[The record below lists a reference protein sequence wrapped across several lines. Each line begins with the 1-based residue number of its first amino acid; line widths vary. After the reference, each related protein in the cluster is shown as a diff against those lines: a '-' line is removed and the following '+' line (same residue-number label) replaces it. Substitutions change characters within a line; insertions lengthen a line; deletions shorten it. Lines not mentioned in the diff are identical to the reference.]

1 MSAGSALDKRPG
13 WLAALVY
20 AGAGL
25 LMLLALGPAV
35 WLVGVA
41 LADASVPMSRLPMPS
56 EMPGANF
63 RGAWEEGGLFRA
75 LINSVI
81 VTVAQAVLNV
91 VLAGLAAYPLARMD
105 FPGRGTI
112 FVLILATIM
121 VPESRVFDVWPGQ
134 PGELAAAA
142 LPGQKL
148 AFEVQ
153 RVHPV
158 AEVADQTNV
167 FPVKVRLTGRVG
179 QDPDAAFDPPAWV
192 RPGVEGVAKAD
203 AGRKPWI
210 WLWVRDG
217 VNWVR
222 MKLWW

>member
-1 MSAGSALDKRPG
+1 MDSLKAR
-13 WLAALVY
+13 
-20 AGAGL
+20 
-25 LMLLALGPAV
+25 
-35 WLVGVA
+35 
-41 LADASVPMSRLPMPS
+41 
-56 EMPGANF
+56 
-63 RGAWEEGGLFRA
+63 
-75 LINSVI
+75 
-81 VTVAQAVLNV
+81 
-91 VLAGLAAYPLARMD
+91 GLAEAIGAL
-105 FPGRGTI
+105 TI
-112 FVLILATIM
+112 EREVDREIAAA
-121 VPESRVFDVWPGQ
+121 
-134 PGELAAAA
+134 ELAAAA